1 MRGMAMEIRLVR
13 KPGDKGTQ
21 ALLQKYAE
29 QNWQPRQPH
38 PEAEKATG
46 LTPKRYHP
54 RCVGVRLGHLE
65 FDLRKNIFTAARRW
79 NPAERLWFLPEE
91 EVRKLGLVQRVE
103 KR

>member
-1 MRGMAMEIRLVR
+1 METRLVR

-54 RCVGVRLGHLE
+54 RRVGIRLSHLE
-65 FDLRKNIFTAARRW
+65 SAPRKPIIAAARMW
-79 NPAERLWFLPEE
+79 SPAERLWFLPEVV
-91 EVRKLGLVQRVE
+91 VRKLGLVQRVG